1 MKFFIALTI
10 IFSASYV
17 HAETQSVDGV
27 IEKMVKENIISES
40 EAVKLKRK
48 SPWVKYDKA
57 VLKAASRSPAS
68 VTEESHKTIEEV
80 PTKDLEVAQF
90 RAIQHEMRRILH
102 R

>member
-10 IFSASYV
+10 VFSASAV
-17 HAETQSVDGV
+17 SAETQSVENV

-48 SPWVKYDKA
+48 SPWTKYDKA
-57 VLKAASRSPAS
+57 ALKAVARGPAS
-68 VTEESHKTIEEV
+68 VSSEQKTIEEV
-80 PTKDLEVAQF
+80 PSKDLEVAQF
-90 RAIQHEMRRILH
+90 RAIQNEMRRILH